1 METLLNRYRNITVLL
16 LAIFA
21 QLVLLAYQ
29 VKSAEDVPMIRVW
42 AVSAVTPLAKV
53 LEVIRTGTVGF
64 VEGYITLHDTRQENL
79 RMKQELGKLKMENQ
93 FLKSEL
99 STADRAKALVAF
111 QAQTQSK
118 TLAARIIGM
127 GAGVNSK
134 VVFVDRGSESGVQ
147 KGMAVVTPDGIVGKV
162 LASYPTGSSQVLL
175 ITDPNFAA
183 GVISQKHQA
192 RGTLKGQG
200 YADCKV
206 EYVQN
211 EEQLDAGEWFYT
223 SGDDRIF
230 PKGFPVGVTR
240 VVRSGQGMK
249 DVYVEP
255 SGLQHGLEE
264 VLILLEGVHQAI
276 PQAPLASNEPVYMA
290 PPPPA
295 ERPAN
300 PAGVQDE
307 LNKTGLATDADRLRE
322 RYKQIGAAQNHV
334 YGEGA
339 MGTKPPDF
347 NLKPPAAGSQPAPA
361 AQPAAGTPTSPA
373 PARREAP
380 HPATQAPTTAPVAK
394 PAAPVTTVPRTEPAP
409 VPRKTPAPNPAPT
422 AQPDAGTPTSPVPAK
437 PEAAR
442 PATQSPAPAPAAK
455 PGAPATTVPRTEPAP
470 AQKKTPAPNPP
481 PAEPKSTKPIDPF
494 L

>member
-1 METLLNRYRNITVLL
+1 METLLNRYRNITVLV

-42 AVSAVTPLAKV
+42 VVSAVTPLAKA

-79 RMKQELGKLKMENQ
+79 RMKEELGKLKMENQ

-118 TLAARIIGM
+118 TLAARIIGL

-134 VVFVDRGSESGVQ
+134 VVFVDRGSVSGVE

-162 LASYPTGSSQVLL
+162 LAAYPTASQVLL

-183 GVISQKHQA
+183 GVISQKHHA

-211 EEQLDAGEWFYT
+211 EENLDAGEWFYT

-264 VLILLEGVHQAI
+264 VLILLEGMHQAI
-276 PQAPLASNEPVYMA
+276 PQAPVASNEPVYMA
-290 PPPPA
+290 PPPPP

-300 PAGVQDE
+300 SAGVQDE

-347 NLKPPAAGSQPAPA
+347 NLKLPTAGSQPAPT

-380 HPATQAPTTAPVAK
+380 RPATQAPTAAPIAK
-394 PAAPVTTVPRTEPAP
+394 PAAPER
-409 VPRKTPAPNPAPT
+409 T
-422 AQPDAGTPTSPVPAK
+422 AQPAAGTQTPPAPAK
-437 PEAAR
+437 PEAPR
-442 PATQSPAPAPAAK
+442 PATQTPVPAPDAK
-455 PGAPATTVPRTEPAP
+455 PVAPATTAPRTEPAP

>member
-29 VKSAEDVPMIRVW
+29 VKNVDDVPMMRVW

-53 LEVIRTGTVGF
+53 MEVARSNTVGAIQ
-64 VEGYITLHDTRQENL
+64 GYITLHDTHEENL
-79 RMKQELGKLKMENQ
+79 HLKEEVGRLKMQNQ
-93 FLKSEL
+93 FLQNEL
-99 STADRAKALVAF
+99 NTADRAKALVAF

-118 TLAARIIGM
+118 TLAARIIAL

-134 VVFVDRGSESGVQ
+134 LVIVDRGSTAGVE

-162 LASYPTGSSQVLL
+162 LAAYPTASQVLL
-175 ITDPNFAA
+175 VTDPNFAA
-183 GVISQKHQA
+183 GVISQKHHA

-211 EEQLDAGEWFYT
+211 EEKVDVGEWFYT

-230 PKGFPVGVTR
+230 PKGFPVGIAR
-240 VVRSGQGMK
+240 VVRPGQGMK
-249 DVYVEP
+249 DIYVEP

-276 PQAPLASNEPVYMA
+276 PEAPVAANEPIYMA

-295 ERPAN
+295 SATTT
-300 PAGVQDE
+300 AGLQDD
-307 LNKTGLATDADRLRE
+307 LNKNTLETDADRLRE
-322 RYKQIGAAQNHV
+322 RYKEIGAAQGHTF
-334 YGEGA
+334 GEGA
-339 MGTKPPDF
+339 PGSKPPDF
-347 NLKPPAAGSQPAPA
+347 NIKLPPAGAAPPVAAPRPEAPKPEITRPAGQAFGPGPAGGTPSTAPPRPAP
-361 AQPAAGTPTSPA
+361 QPKT
-373 PARREAP
+373 
-380 HPATQAPTTAPVAK
+380 
-394 PAAPVTTVPRTEPAP
+394 PAAPSTTSRPETTPLEKKLVPP
-409 VPRKTPAPNPAPT
+409 
-422 AQPDAGTPTSPVPAK
+422 
-437 PEAAR
+437 
-442 PATQSPAPAPAAK
+442 PAPAPQAK
-455 PGAPATTVPRTEPAP
+455 PP
-470 AQKKTPAPNPP
+470 
-481 PAEPKSTKPIDPF
+481 SKPIDPF

>member
-29 VKSAEDVPMIRVW
+29 VKSSEDVPMIRVW

-53 LEVIRTGTVGF
+53 LEVTRSGTVGF
-64 VEGYITLHDTRQENL
+64 VQGYITLHDTHQENL
-79 RMKQELGKLKMENQ
+79 RIRQELDKLKMENQ
-93 FLKSEL
+93 YLKSEL

-118 TLAARIIGM
+118 TLAARIIGL
-127 GAGVNSK
+127 GAGFNSK
-134 VVFVDRGSESGVQ
+134 VVFVDRGSVSGVQ

-162 LASYPTGSSQVLL
+162 LASYPTASQVLL
-175 ITDPNFAA
+175 VTDPIFAA
-183 GVISQKHQA
+183 GVISQKHHA

-211 EEQLDAGEWFYT
+211 EEKVEPGEWFYT

-240 VVRSGQGMK
+240 VVRAGQAMK
-249 DVYVEP
+249 DIYVEP

-264 VLILLEGVHQAI
+264 VLILLEAVHQPVPDVA
-276 PQAPLASNEPVYMA
+276 AVANEPIYMT

-295 ERPAN
+295 APA
-300 PAGVQDE
+300 ASGGLQDD
-307 LNKTGLATDADRLRE
+307 LNKTGLGTDADRLRE
-322 RYKQIGAAQNHV
+322 RYKQIGDAQKHV
-334 YGEGA
+334 FGEGI
-339 MGTKPPDF
+339 MGSKPPDF
-347 NLKPPAAGSQPAPA
+347 NLKL
-361 AQPAAGTPTSPA
+361 PAAGTQPATGTPPAQGTQPPLVQTPAATPAQNAQRPPAGATQPPGAA
-373 PARREAP
+373 PAQNAQRP
-380 HPATQAPTTAPVAK
+380 PTGAVPQPK
-394 PAAPVTTVPRTEPAP
+394 PPAAATPGTRPETV
-409 VPRKTPAPNPAPT
+409 
-422 AQPDAGTPTSPVPAK
+422 
-437 PEAAR
+437 
-442 PATQSPAPAPAAK
+442 
-455 PGAPATTVPRTEPAP
+455 P
-470 AQKKTPAPNPP
+470 AQKKPPAPP
-481 PAEPKSTKPIDPF
+481 PAQEPKPTKPIDPF